1 MDINDKQFDQI
12 LANLRQLKPELQ
24 QAEQLTEITLSK
36 IKKTSIRSSYTLLFW
51 VRAISGAA
59 AIFLFTLFIY
69 QHSDNKAIESAYSI
83 NYITKRDF
91 RIESDCIQMDENKK
105 INLLKTFFCYQKKK
119 SMKNR
124 QIYIISQQFNN
135 QKYEI
140 NN

>member
-12 LANLRQLKPELQ
+12 LANLRQLKPELHL
-24 QAEQLTEITLSK
+24 AEQLTENTLSK
-36 IKKTSIRSSYTLLFW
+36 IKKTSVRSSFTLLFW

-59 AIFLFTLFIY
+59 AIFLLTLFIY
-69 QHSDNKAIESAYSI
+69 QHSDNNPIESAYS
-83 NYITKRDF
+83 NKYISKRDF

-105 INLLKTFFCYQKKK
+105 INLIKTFFCYQKMK
-119 SMKNR
+119 SVKNR
-124 QIYIISQQFNN
+124 QIYIISQQFNS